1 MKAGEFYFTADNRD
15 GVYTK
20 LEKKL
25 IKLGKTNVV
34 SVQLLEMTS
43 KMNTPNSF
51 EYTGH
56 YMIIWR

>member
-20 LEKKL
+20 LEAKMN
-25 IKLGKTNVV
+25 KLGKAKIV
-34 SVQLLEMTS
+34 SVQHLETTS
-43 KMNTPNSF
+43 RLKTENSF
-51 EYTGH
+51 EYVGR